1 MLGGR
6 GMGGMPVNLRSPPSR
21 RAMLATAVW
30 GLPAV
35 ILSVPLPASATA
47 SAGAPVTVSTPGDQT
62 PPSGEV
68 WLTVTARSADG
79 SALAGASL
87 TLTGPSGARF
97 GSAAG
102 ITDAAGSFSTVFD
115 LQQPSAAPGSTVT
128 VTAVVGGRSGSAAL
142 TVVGP
147 FGSCRA
153 G

>member
-1 MLGGR
+1 MPGGR
-6 GMGGMPVNLRSPPSR
+6 GMGGMPVDLPSPPSR